1 MNKLRDGARSV
12 QRTIVNNFLDGSKQ
26 EAIDML
32 LLGNTFV
39 GELGERARALLY
51 ASFLHCKSFNSS
63 NWQSNTSLLY
73 MLKKTI
79 LAIAKILLAGYLD
92 VWRLLQKKQDVIY
105 SWNLYGVTKLYEFVF
120 NSVASPIILR
130 ELCDRH
136 LEYTTWSNIRICVGT
151 WNVNGGKHFRS
162 IAHKHQTMHDWLL
175 DFHKTLPDSGY
186 SENSEVDFR
195 LPTDVFAIGFE
206 ELVDLNASNI
216 MSTRWVLICLVSLLV
231 SLRHPRPKI
240 PINVNLNVNLL
251 SSLLPDKEKKAKN
264 ITS

>member
-12 QRTIVNNFLDGSKQ
+12 HRTIVNNFLDGSKQ

-32 LLGNTFV
+32 LLGNPFV

-51 ASFLHCKSFNSS
+51 ASFLHCKSFNSVS
-63 NWQSNTSLLY
+63 TDFTCEWELAYQDNINRCI
-73 MLKKTI
+73 MLT
-79 LAIAKILLAGYLD
+79 GDLD
-92 VWRLLQKKQDVIY
+92 VCKAFQKKQAMKY

-120 NSVASPIILR
+120 ISVASPIILR

-186 SENSEVDFR
+186 SESDGVDFR

-216 MSTRWVLICLVSLLV
+216 MSTR
-231 SLRHPRPKI
+231 
-240 PINVNLNVNLL
+240 
-251 SSLLPDKEKKAKN
+251 
-264 ITS
+264 